1 MFPTSASRREKAASV
16 LRGFP
21 REALSRG
28 RRRRDPV
35 RAGLLECRSGFEP
48 CHNRVE
54 PVGALLD
61 PALPDRERVPQCGY
75 SALRSGADPKCG
87 ASTLSHA
94 PGQGTVSTGAD
105 LFNCK
110 QPDATSLVAPQSATG
125 GSKPLRVSS
134 PPGMDLVTWTL
145 ERMSRACGTCS
156 RARGQFLR
164 REGARPR

>member
-21 REALSRG
+21 RNALSRG

-48 CHNRVE
+48 CHNRGE

-75 SALRSGADPKCG
+75 SALRSEPIPSAARVPCRTRPGKGLCRPVQTCSIAN
-87 ASTLSHA
+87 SRTQRLS
-94 PGQGTVSTGAD
+94 
-105 LFNCK
+105 
-110 QPDATSLVAPQSATG
+110 SLRNPQLEEANHFEFQA
-125 GSKPLRVSS
+125 L
-134 PPGMDLVTWTL
+134 LAWTL
-145 ERMSRACGTCS
+145 LWALKKMSRAGGTCS